1 MTISPPLEEDRRQI
15 ISMDRLSLRG
25 SVHMTKLN
33 PATLDRKSGAQRGW
47 EKGDLVIYE
56 PPDSSPVVLYKIDD
70 NGVAQRLGSL
80 VS

>member
-1 MTISPPLEEDRRQI
+1 
-15 ISMDRLSLRG
+15 
-25 SVHMTKLN
+25 MTKLN